1 MLAVTKT
8 PLSVQLIASL
18 GSDIQPL
25 ALSPSTLHIS
35 WKGGIKE
42 PLTLFKRVADA
53 QCRPQCHGLSD
64 MCHNWSGW
72 VR

>member
-8 PLSVQLIASL
+8 RLSVQLIASL

-35 WKGGIKE
+35 KLEGGIKE
-42 PLTLFKRVADA
+42 PLTLFERVADA

-64 MCHNWSGW
+64 MCHNGW
-72 VR
+72 AR

>member
-35 WKGGIKE
+35 NCWKG
-42 PLTLFKRVADA
+42 A
-53 QCRPQCHGLSD
+53 
-64 MCHNWSGW
+64 
-72 VR
+72 